1 MNKLI
6 ALAITQ
12 NDPELE
18 IMIHNELVE
27 LKKRKVRKILEQE
40 YQLENID
47 TFSTS
52 LKKIEDNNK
61 LKLSMKMAKEHN
73 NGYLWVTIN
82 PKDDVALSD
91 FRKKVDKISTKT
103 CFADVLYAYEQR
115 GSSTTS
121 LGKGFHAHILV
132 KRNLKYKPIKLIQN
146 IKNSCKKIVGN
157 INADYCLNFQVVGE
171 DYAKDKKEYILGI
184 KTGEDEHGVKK
195 SAKQQYDSIWRDKE
209 QIKKF
214 YGNKNIV

>member
-6 ALAITQ
+6 ALAIQ
-12 NDPELE
+12 QDEPELE
-18 IMIHNELVE
+18 LMIHSELLE

-40 YQLENID
+40 YLLENID
-47 TFSTS
+47 TFSTK
-52 LKKIEDNNK
+52 LKEIEDNNK
-61 LKLSMKMAKEHN
+61 MKLKEQTAKEHN

-82 PKDDVALSD
+82 PKEDVTLAD
-91 FRKKVDKISTKT
+91 FCKRVAKISTKT
-103 CFADVLYAYEQR
+103 CFADVLYVLEQR
-115 GSSTTS
+115 AAQMTS
-121 LGKGFHAHILV
+121 LGKGFHAHMLV

-171 DYAKDKKEYILGI
+171 DYARDKKEYILGI
-184 KTGEDEHGVKK
+184 KTGKDEHGNKK
-195 SAKQQYDSIWRDKE
+195 SAKQQLDPIWREKE
-209 QIKKF
+209 NLKKY